1 MRNKIA
7 SLAVL
12 FLLLPVAGAW
22 AQGKITTWD
31 ELDRAGKLTEL
42 KDNHPD
48 IYAEKFE
55 ERFGTKP
62 NM

>member
-31 ELDRAGKLTEL
+31 ELDRRPIPQWWTDA
-42 KDNHPD
+42 
-48 IYAEKFE
+48 KFGIFIHWGD
-55 ERFGTKP
+55 RKSVV
-62 NM
+62 